1 MTKKILVTGATGYV
15 GGRLVPL
22 LIEAGH
28 DVRIFARDSK
38 RLRDYSWANAVEIIE
53 GDARDQGAVNKA
65 TKDIDVVYYLLHSVY
80 EGKDLAR
87 FEDEIANNFA
97 KSTLGNDVKRIIY
110 LGGIINE
117 SKSELSTH
125 LSSRLN
131 TGEILRNSGVP
142 TIEFRAAVIIGSG
155 SASFEMLRY
164 LTERLPFMITPKW
177 LNSRIQP
184 IAIRDVLRYLV
195 KAATVKET
203 INDHFDIGG
212 PDVLTYESMM
222 QKYAAVAGLR
232 KRIIVTVPILTPQL
246 SSHWVN
252 LVTPVPRR
260 VARPLI
266 NSLTSEVVAADE
278 RVKDVISDPKEG
290 LLSFDIAVKYA
301 LDKVINANVDT
312 RWSTSLS
319 STERSDAKPSDPLPT
334 DPDWTGGTLYIDE
347 RKQKYTGSVDILWQV
362 IESIGGKNKWYSF
375 PLAWE
380 VRGLLDRIVGGV
392 GIRRGRRDAKYL
404 RVGETVDF
412 WRVDEIVQGEMLLLV
427 AEMKLPGKASLLL
440 SIEEGQSKDEKE
452 FHLVATFRPKGLAG
466 HLYWWIIR
474 PFHGIIFGSMVK
486 RIPAK
491 ALELSAEAIN

>member
-1 MTKKILVTGATGYV
+1 M
-15 GGRLVPL
+15 
-22 LIEAGH
+22 
-28 DVRIFARDSK
+28 
-38 RLRDYSWANAVEIIE
+38 
-53 GDARDQGAVNKA
+53 
-65 TKDIDVVYYLLHSVY
+65 
-80 EGKDLAR
+80 
-87 FEDEIANNFA
+87 
-97 KSTLGNDVKRIIY
+97 
-110 LGGIINE
+110 
-117 SKSELSTH
+117 
-125 LSSRLN
+125 
-131 TGEILRNSGVP
+131 
-142 TIEFRAAVIIGSG
+142 
-155 SASFEMLRY
+155 
-164 LTERLPFMITPKW
+164 
-177 LNSRIQP
+177 
-184 IAIRDVLRYLV
+184 
-195 KAATVKET
+195 
-203 INDHFDIGG
+203 
-212 PDVLTYESMM
+212 
-222 QKYAAVAGLR
+222 
-232 KRIIVTVPILTPQL
+232 
-246 SSHWVN
+246 
-252 LVTPVPRR
+252 
-260 VARPLI
+260 
-266 NSLTSEVVAADE
+266 TSEVVAADE

-440 SIEEGQSKDEKE
+440 YLLKRDKVKIEKE